1 MHTSSI
7 APVQLSGPDHLRAL
21 AITLV
26 FFYHYQNFG
35 HPDWPEEIIGLGWM
49 GVDLFFV
56 LSGFLI
62 AGQIFRAISKGRNFS
77 LKEFFIK
84 RIFRII
90 PAYLVV
96 LILYIAMP
104 IVREREHLA
113 PIWQYLTFTLNLD
126 LDLSKTGTF
135 THAWSLCIEE
145 QFYLILPLIVLL
157 INYFKLGKKSV
168 YIFAGL
174 FILGFAL
181 RLWSWDQLVEPHLT
195 SEDFWVLWYKYI
207 YYPTYNR
214 LDGLLTGVGIA
225 AIFTFYPLVYQ
236 RINEYANWL
245 LLFGVLLL
253 LSACFLCI
261 DPHSFNS
268 SIFGFPLI
276 ALAFGAIVASAVCP
290 KCILYTFKSKFTFHL
305 ATLSYSIYLI
315 HKIMIYMTQNLLAQA
330 GLQKES
336 NLMLIFCIATSLSG
350 AVILRYCV
358 ELPFLSIKDKILN
371 HPDHC
376 KI

>member
-1 MHTSSI
+1 MHHSSI

-26 FFYHYQNFG
+26 FFYHYQNFA
-35 HPDWPEEIIGLGWM
+35 HPDWPEEIIGLGWI

-62 AGQIFRAISKGRNFS
+62 AGQIFRRISKGRPLS

-84 RIFRII
+84 RTFRII

-96 LILYIAMP
+96 LILYLAIPA
-104 IVREREHLA
+104 IRERAQLA
-113 PIWQYLTFTLNLD
+113 PSWQYLTFTLNLD
-126 LDLSKTGTF
+126 LDLRKTGTF

-157 INYFKLGKKSV
+157 IQYFKLGKKSV
-168 YIFAGL
+168 YIFTGF

-181 RLWSWDQLVEPHLT
+181 RLWSWNQLVAPHSSSDGFL
-195 SEDFWVLWYKYI
+195 FIWYKYI

-225 AIFTFYPLVYQ
+225 AIFAFYPLAYQ
-236 RINEYANWL
+236 TINKYANWL
-245 LLFGVLLL
+245 LLSGLLLL
-253 LSACFLCI
+253 LSACFICI
-261 DPHSFNS
+261 NPHSFNS

-276 ALAFGAIVASAVCP
+276 SLAFGAIVASAVCP
-290 KCILYTFKSKFTFHL
+290 DCILYKFKSKFTFHL
-305 ATLSYSIYLI
+305 AALSYSIYLI
-315 HKIMIYMTQNLLAQA
+315 HKITIHMTQNLLEQA
-330 GLQKES
+330 GLEKDS
-336 NLMLIFCIATSLSG
+336 SLTLIFCIGTTFLG
-350 AVILRYCV
+350 AVILRYCI
-358 ELPFLSIKDKILN
+358 ELPFLRIKDKILASS
-371 HPDHC
+371 
-376 KI
+376 